1 MTAHEDSPC
10 VDGCGQ
16 DAATIERL
24 ERSRAVAV
32 RQLGEALDR
41 AERAEAAIERARD
54 ALDSVGVL
62 HPVAADRV
70 LRALDGPQDAASAP
84 EAPGQPGRGEEGS
97 GGRTA
102 GLVGILRQHED
113 QTDRSANDGCSCGY
127 PDPHTFTEH
136 LAEALLADP
145 APLLTALP
153 DSAIEAE
160 CLRRFHPV
168 RHMTGLSD

>member
-1 MTAHEDSPC
+1 MSDTPC

-32 RQLGEALDR
+32 RQLGEALGR

-84 EAPGQPGRGEEGS
+84 EAPGQPGRGEDAADGDS
-97 GGRTA
+97 GPCA
-102 GLVGILRQHED
+102 
-113 QTDRSANDGCSCGY
+113 
-127 PDPHTFTEH
+127 
-136 LAEALLADP
+136 
-145 APLLTALP
+145 APSP
-153 DSAIEAE
+153 
-160 CLRRFHPV
+160 
-168 RHMTGLSD
+168 MTGKPCQRLAGHERYAPQHWGPACGDEWEPTDARP